1 VLDQQCEDELL
12 YLLELASTDVNLLVR
27 SVINLVYYC
36 MCTSILPECLLFR
49 LSVYRSLVKYPPFT
63 RKFES
68 KLNTE
73 ELVDKLWTQMM
84 LVVLL

>member
-1 VLDQQCEDELL
+1 MQHDVLYC
-12 YLLELASTDVNLLVR
+12 VNV
-27 SVINLVYYC
+27 C
-36 MCTSILPECLLFR
+36 FR

-73 ELVDKLWTQMM
+73 DLVDKLWTQMM
-84 LVVLL
+84 